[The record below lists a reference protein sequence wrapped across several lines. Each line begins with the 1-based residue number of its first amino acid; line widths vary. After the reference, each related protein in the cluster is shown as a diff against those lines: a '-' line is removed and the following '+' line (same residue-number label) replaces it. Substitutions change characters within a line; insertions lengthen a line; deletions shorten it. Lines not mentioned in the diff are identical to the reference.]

1 MSERHVG
8 SVIDTL
14 IGIKDRFKDT
24 LTTEELYCINDTCNL
39 LRYRFDKND
48 IVDVLVEDH
57 VLTVQVTRSE
67 VGDKLHEKGFLGN
80 DENIDT
86 LITNGLSSALENNM
100 LESIWETIED
110 SISKHKGELIKR

>member
-8 SVIDTL
+8 SIIDIL
-14 IGIKDRFKDT
+14 INMKDRFKDT

-48 IVDVLVEDH
+48 IIDVLVEDH
-57 VLTVQVTRSE
+57 VLSVQVTRSE

-86 LITNGLSSALENNM
+86 LITNGLSGALENNM
-100 LESIWETIED
+100 LESIYKTVED
-110 SISKHKGELIKR
+110 SILEHKGELVKR